1 MIHSF
6 FIINPDGEFIFSHY
20 FIKANFDENLII
32 KFLSLIKSF
41 SQENIGGKLRKF
53 EVRIDEKLVFYYHE
67 PSKLII
73 AAIINANDHP
83 SLIEHLL
90 HKIITKFYETYKIN
104 LSKKETLEN
113 TSQFREVCYEIL
125 AGRTIDRGVKQLFL
139 GLFLG
144 IILLSFL
151 IVLTLAI
158 YLEISLEFRTS
169 ISNIIARNKET
180 ITIIV
185 IISGLDIYDPLSWV
199 YASIISNILFNEP
212 AQMLVQF
219 FNLSFSAQLLL
230 ISSFIPSSF
239 LGGYITGERKNGKR
253 IGFLFF
259 IAAVVLLSLIAEGN
273 RLGLLLYYIAVY
285 LPLILICSIIFA
297 YLGGFICELFKLYP
311 FPPDSEFEL
320 VKGLPIAKRG
330 IFTTLFYVFIVF
342 GSIIFIIG
350 LSIKPLLIV
359 GLILIVF
366 AIIFERKESKKF

>member
-20 FIKANFDENLII
+20 FIKSNFDKNLII

-53 EVRIDEKLVFYYHE
+53 EVRIDEKLVFYCHE

-90 HKIITKFYETYKIN
+90 CKIITKFYETYKIN
-104 LSKKETLEN
+104 LSKKETIEN

-125 AGRTIDRGVKQLFL
+125 AGRTINRGFKQLFL

-144 IILLSFL
+144 MTLLCFLIILTLS
-151 IVLTLAI
+151 V
-158 YLEISLEFRTS
+158 YLEISLEFRNS
-169 ISNIIARNKET
+169 IANIITQNREI
-180 ITIIV
+180 ITMIV
-185 IISGLDIYDPLSWV
+185 FISGWDFTDPLSWIQ
-199 YASIISNILFNEP
+199 ASIITNFIFNEP
-212 AQMLVQF
+212 VQMLVQF
-219 FNLSFSAQLLL
+219 FNISFSAQLLL
-230 ISSFIPSSF
+230 LSSFIPSSL
-239 LGGYITGERKNGKR
+239 LGGNIAGNRRNGKW

-259 IAAVVLLSLIAEGN
+259 IAAIILLSLIAEGN
-273 RLGLLLYYIAVY
+273 RLALLLYYIAVY

-330 IFTTLFYVFIVF
+330 ILTTLFYVFIVF
-342 GSIIFIIG
+342 GSIIFVIG
-350 LSIKPLLIV
+350 LSIKSLLIV
-359 GLILIVF
+359 GLILIIL
-366 AIIFERKESKKF
+366 AIISERKESKKF